1 MESLKLLVF
10 VVNKILTK
18 ENDGEVCI
26 KGISKIKKEVNL
38 RKHIP
43 PLPYLNA
50 LEDDDLLNFVIQP
63 LIHDMLKLFKRK

>member
-43 PLPYLNA
+43 SLPYLNA